1 VLILV
6 LLLFTEPPLLIRQ
19 VIRLFRLVSFFP
31 FLTNEP
37 FEGVILVVN
46 KNITTISIAEILVR
60 EGMIL
65 SVTLSFCCLVLGVLI
80 Y

>member
-1 VLILV
+1 MLILV

-65 SVTLSFCCLVLGVLI
+65 SVTYHFVVLF
-80 Y
+80 

>member
-1 VLILV
+1 MLILV
-6 LLLFTEPPLLIRQ
+6 LLLFTEPPLLISKA
-19 VIRLFRLVSFFP
+19 IRLFRLVSFFP

-60 EGMIL
+60 NI
-65 SVTLSFCCLVLGVLI
+65 VT
-80 Y
+80 

>member
-1 VLILV
+1 
-6 LLLFTEPPLLIRQ
+6 
-19 VIRLFRLVSFFP
+19 VSFFP

-65 SVTLSFCCLVLGVLI
+65 SVTYHFVVLF
-80 Y
+80 